1 MAYFH
6 STSRA
11 KRSISRRTQIVWASF
26 VTSMC
31 LGIGL
36 LSIDTGSM
44 TGGGFPLTNLADI
57 DEVLEGRDTIFDIQ
71 APLDRPRW
79 TGIVVHHLGRPFG
92 TPESIHR
99 QHLGYGYQGLGY
111 HFIIGNGNGLADG
124 EIHVG
129 YRWDDQLPGAHVV
142 GTAGSQHNAH
152 SIGICLVGNGDRQ
165 PFTDRQMTHL
175 VRLIQ
180 RLQQELR
187 IPRDAVWLHSD
198 LAEGIQN
205 PGRFFA
211 SGQLQEQ
218 LLDPAR

>member
-1 MAYFH
+1 
-6 STSRA
+6 
-11 KRSISRRTQIVWASF
+11 
-26 VTSMC
+26 MC

-36 LSIDTGSM
+36 LSLDTGSM
-44 TGGGFPLTNLADI
+44 AGRGFPLTNLADI
-57 DEVLEGRDTIFDIQ
+57 DEVLEGRDTIFDIN
-71 APLDRPRW
+71 APLDRDRW
-79 TGIVVHHLGRPFG
+79 TGIVIHHLGRPFG
-92 TPESIHR
+92 TAESIHR

-142 GTAGSQHNAH
+142 GTAGSEHNAH
-152 SIGICLVGNGDRQ
+152 SIGICLVGNGDRH

-175 VRLIQ
+175 IRLIQ

-187 IPRDAVWLHSD
+187 IPRESIWLHSD
-198 LAEGIQN
+198 LADGIQN